1 MKKLI
6 EYLLQ
11 HIQLDF
17 EGELTL
23 DAVRDFLRE
32 DDSREARRLLGKLID
47 DQGVD
52 EMMIVVADCLKDH
65 IRTGINEKVLE
76 EQLQTYSDS

>member
-65 IRTGINEKVLE
+65 IRTGINEKVIE
-76 EQLQTYSDS
+76 EQLQTYSES